1 LIFPFA
7 ALGVL
12 KAIWLLMLAYFYYP
26 PVNRLF
32 APLLRHFYSD
42 RALHFPQFY
51 YILPHVYNYGAL
63 FGIDLI
69 FGIVFTATAIFM
81 IGANYKN
88 EKGGFKEGLRTAIKS
103 LPALVIIWLLK
114 TILTMAIYKYAGP
127 FVLPLVADY
136 SPGYF
141 LAYFIIQM
149 LTLIAALLLVHS
161 LPAIMMHRRKLF
173 PAIGKGLVIA
183 LKNPIMTFM
192 LLFIPWLLLL
202 PINYLTTSKLYIIMW
217 KFNAA
222 VLIYLL
228 AIQIFLAIIAGYL
241 LYAGITYFYLN
252 ETE

>member
-1 LIFPFA
+1 V
-7 ALGVL
+7 GVL
-12 KAIWLLMLAYFYYP
+12 KAIWLLALAYFYYP

-32 APLLRHFYSD
+32 APILRYFYSE

-63 FGIDLI
+63 LGIDLI
-69 FGIVFTATAIFM
+69 FGIVFMATAIFM
-81 IGANYKN
+81 IGADYKN

-103 LPALVIIWLLK
+103 LPALVVIWLLK

-127 FVLPLVADY
+127 FVLPLVAGY
-136 SPGYF
+136 PLGYF

-149 LTLIAALLLVHS
+149 LSLIVALLLIYS
-161 LPAIMMHRRKLF
+161 LPAIMMHRRKLL
-173 PAIGKGLVIA
+173 PAVGRGIIIA
-183 LKNPIMTFM
+183 LKNPIMTFA
-192 LLFIPWLLLL
+192 LLFIPWLIQL

-217 KFNAA
+217 KFNAL

-228 AIQIFLAIIAGYL
+228 AIQIFLSIIAGYL
-241 LYAGITYFYLN
+241 LYAGITFFYLN